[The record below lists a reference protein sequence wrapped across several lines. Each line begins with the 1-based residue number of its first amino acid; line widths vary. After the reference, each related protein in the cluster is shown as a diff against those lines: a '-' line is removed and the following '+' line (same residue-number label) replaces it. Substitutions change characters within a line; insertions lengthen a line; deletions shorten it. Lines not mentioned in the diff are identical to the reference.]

1 MTWFVYI
8 YVFVILEL
16 GIRSIKDD
24 KIVRSHLH
32 VSSESSRRKKTQ
44 VCTNIHVDIY
54 MYVQC
59 GVMIRVT

>member
-1 MTWFVYI
+1 MCVCTTYTYNVLAQLILTPLYLFCM

-44 VCTNIHVDIY
+44 VC
-54 MYVQC
+54 MY
-59 GVMIRVT
+59 